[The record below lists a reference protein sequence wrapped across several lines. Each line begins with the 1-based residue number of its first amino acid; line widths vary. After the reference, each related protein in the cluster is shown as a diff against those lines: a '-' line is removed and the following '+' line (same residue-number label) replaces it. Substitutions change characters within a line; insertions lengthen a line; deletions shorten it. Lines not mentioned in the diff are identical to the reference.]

1 MSGRRKKD
9 IFMLPKATFVSIKG
23 RRHFIAADIA
33 NSVEGLAGYCKD
45 PIPQCGSWRKRSHEN
60 LQFGHFEILGNC
72 ISYVATN
79 IINLLT

>member
-45 PIPQCGSWRKRSHEN
+45 PFPSVDLGEKGVMKICN
-60 LQFGHFEILGNC
+60 L
-72 ISYVATN
+72 AT
-79 IINLLT
+79 LRYLETAFPMLSQT